1 MYYIKEIIESTLN
14 KRGET
19 TKVSCKGKKTMAKH
33 NDTIPIEVSILT
45 VDHDIKGTVHVSKYT
60 STNRELT
67 DLLNDKER
75 RFLAVTNAEIYSRNS
90 SQTPRRY
97 NFLEIH
103 MDYVLMVHPSTQAVF
118 KESGK
123 AQEDIARFREL
134 RSKLNQTKPF

>member
-1 MYYIKEIIESTLN
+1 
-14 KRGET
+14 
-19 TKVSCKGKKTMAKH
+19 MAKH
-33 NDTIPIEVSILT
+33 VDTIPIEVSILT

-75 RFLAVTNAEIYSRNS
+75 RFLAVTNAEIYSKNS
-90 SQTPRRY
+90 TQPPRRY

-103 MDYVLMVHPSTQAVF
+103 MDYILMVHPSTQAVF

-123 AQEDIARFREL
+123 AQEDIARFRDL
-134 RSKLNQTKPF
+134 RLKLNQTKPF